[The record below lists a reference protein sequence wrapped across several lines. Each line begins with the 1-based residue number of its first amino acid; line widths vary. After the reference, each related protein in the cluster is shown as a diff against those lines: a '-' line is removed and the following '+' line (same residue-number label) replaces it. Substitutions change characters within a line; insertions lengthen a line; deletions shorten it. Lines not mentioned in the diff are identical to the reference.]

1 MMEYFLN
8 NSPQI
13 LVRIYDDYNNV
24 KSKKL
29 IKINENPYIY
39 QSINDKYYSMSVP
52 IEKPTRIYVEIENP
66 QFDFKIDLCYIT
78 ITPDMKKQKLENMDY
93 YELSQSF
100 MDIEKEIDGRRVIVS
115 FKYFRNDN
123 NYITLTTPIVEIH

>member
-1 MMEYFLN
+1 MEYFLN
-8 NSPQI
+8 NAPQI
-13 LVRIYDDYNNV
+13 LVRIYDDYNNK

-39 QSINDKYYSMSVP
+39 QSISDTYYNMAVP
-52 IEKPTRIYVEIENP
+52 IEKSTRIYIEIENP

-78 ITPDMKKQKLENMDY
+78 ITPDMKKHKLENMDY

-100 MDIEKEIDGRRVIVS
+100 MDIEKEIDGRMVIVS
-115 FKYFRNDN
+115 FKYFKNDN

>member
-1 MMEYFLN
+1 MEYFLN
-8 NSPQI
+8 NASQI

-39 QSINDKYYSMSVP
+39 QSISDKYYNMQVP
-52 IEKPTRIYVEIENP
+52 IEKPTRIYIEIENP
-66 QFDFKIDLCYIT
+66 QFDFKTTLCYIT
-78 ITPDMKKQKLENMDY
+78 ITPDIKNKKIENMCY

-100 MDIEKEIDGRRVIVS
+100 MDIKKEIDGRNVIVS
-115 FKYFRNDN
+115 FKYFRNDK

>member
-1 MMEYFLN
+1 
-8 NSPQI
+8 
-13 LVRIYDDYNNV
+13 
-24 KSKKL
+24 
-29 IKINENPYIY
+29 
-39 QSINDKYYSMSVP
+39 
-52 IEKPTRIYVEIENP
+52 
-66 QFDFKIDLCYIT
+66 
-78 ITPDMKKQKLENMDY
+78 MKKQKLENMDY